1 MKSSSD
7 AAFSSVWCGEW
18 MGRNV
23 GISMSDNSCL
33 RGGDRESLRRDDI
46 IIAEKIVYLRGDM
59 YFCLCLFALFPLL
72 FWAVLSVVLCGFVCP
87 SGLLFLSLEVYLFC
101 DALGFVWGHFSV
113 GSSG

>member
-1 MKSSSD
+1 
-7 AAFSSVWCGEW
+7 

-46 IIAEKIVYLRGDM
+46 IIAERIVRLRGDM
-59 YFCLCLFALFPLL
+59 NFCLCLLALFPLL

-87 SGLLFLSLEVYLFC
+87 SGLLF
-101 DALGFVWGHFSV
+101 
-113 GSSG
+113 